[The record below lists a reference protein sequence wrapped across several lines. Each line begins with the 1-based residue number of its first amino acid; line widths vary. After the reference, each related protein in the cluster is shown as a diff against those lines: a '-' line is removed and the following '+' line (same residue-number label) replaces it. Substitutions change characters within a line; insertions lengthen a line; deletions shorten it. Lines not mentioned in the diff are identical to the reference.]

1 MRRVVITGVG
11 IISPLGRNK
20 EEHFSALLSGTS
32 GVREIDLFDVSAMPV
47 QIGGQVKDLDTAAL
61 AQKAP
66 ELADITDRKV
76 WLGYLAAIAALKD
89 AGLTSFEQLG
99 INVGVSLEVL
109 PLEKLVF
116 TSKIDLGEM
125 FWHYAKEGKQLQT
138 PLDTL
143 SRILIRKFKIQGPS
157 YINCSACAAST
168 QAIGHSFQ
176 KIRRGD
182 LDSFLCGGFD
192 SMLNPLGLGGFSLL
206 GALSTKNE
214 LKEKAC
220 RPFDRQ
226 RTGTVLGEGAGMLV
240 LEELDSA
247 LSRKAKIYGEIT
259 GYASSLDAYR
269 ATDPDPEG
277 KGMQQAMQGAL
288 NDAGITPDTIEH
300 INAHGTATIKNDLIE
315 AKTIK
320 NLFKNR
326 ATKIPVNATKSMT
339 GHLIAAA
346 GAIEMISSLTGFIFN
361 KIHTTLN
368 FECSDPE
375 CDLDQVAGQARPWK
389 GNYILKNSFGFGGQN
404 ACLILKRFEA

>member
-1 MRRVVITGVG
+1 M
-11 IISPLGRNK
+11 
-20 EEHFSALLSGTS
+20 
-32 GVREIDLFDVSAMPV
+32 
-47 QIGGQVKDLDTAAL
+47 
-61 AQKAP
+61 
-66 ELADITDRKV
+66 
-76 WLGYLAAIAALKD
+76 AALKD
-89 AGLTSFEQLG
+89 AGLTSFEQIG

-109 PLEKLVF
+109 SLDKLVF
-116 TSKIDLGEM
+116 ASKIDLGEM
-125 FWHYAKEGKQLQT
+125 FCLYAKEGKQLQT

-143 SRILIRKFKIQGPS
+143 SRILIKKLKIQGPS

-168 QAIGHSFQ
+168 QAIGHSFH

-182 LDSFLCGGFD
+182 LDVFLCGGFD

-220 RPFDRQ
+220 RPFDRR

-240 LEELDSA
+240 LEELSSA
-247 LSRKAKIYGEIT
+247 LSRKANIYGEIT

-269 ATDPDPEG
+269 ATDPEPEG

-288 NDAGITPDTIEH
+288 NDAGITPDAIEH

-315 AKTIK
+315 AKSIK

-326 ATKIPVNATKSMT
+326 TTKIPINATKSMT

-346 GAIEMISSLTGFIFN
+346 GAVETISSLTGFIFN
-361 KIHTTLN
+361 KIHPTLD
-368 FECSDPE
+368 FESSDPE
-375 CDLDQVAGQARPWK
+375 CDLDQVSGQARSWQ
-389 GNYILKNSFGFGGQN
+389 GNYILKNSFGFGEQN
-404 ACLILKRFEA
+404 ACLVLKRFEA